1 MTEIQENRQ
10 NLYKNL
16 ISDGYFRDENGEI
29 NFSFEDFNE
38 GLNDIDNAKTFYAN
52 MVDDGYF
59 RDEGGELSLSEE
71 DFLTMIGSGR
81 QKLEYYPL
89 TENQRGVYIDWEMNR
104 EALQYNIP
112 SVKRIKHVNAQ
123 ALKDALVQVVNAHPY
138 IKTRFSVKDGD
149 IVQLRR
155 DDDAAE
161 VSLTKLDSVP
171 DTAFFQQRVRP
182 FNLLGDQLYR
192 LEVYEAPDATYLF
205 KDLHHSISDGFSDV
219 LFMNDL
225 KTILSGGSV
234 SAEDYTAFDFALDEQ
249 QLLSGDARDEAEQY
263 FDGLLEGA
271 SPTIYPHSTEGTTDA
286 TYGSIEMKIP
296 SVAINELCRQNGCT
310 SNHYFLTILTQT
322 LHRITREDTVLI
334 STINNGRNA
343 PNLLSIM
350 GMFVKTLPVVS
361 TLVTDEARKKT
372 ITGQMKDVQRQLNT
386 TEGYMYYPFTSMV
399 ERHHINP
406 QILYVY
412 HGRIDADTND
422 KGIEDINLSLDT
434 VKMPIT
440 VTIYQKGDDDYT
452 LLLIYNPSLYSESDI
467 KRFGSALTNA
477 SLNGL
482 HNNTIA
488 ELSLLGDEDKKQLSL
503 FHSTCKQDI
512 PWKLY
517 YQPIEENAV
526 KYADRVAL
534 IAKDRTLTFA
544 EFNTEANRIAH
555 ALIRKGV
562 KRGDRVV
569 LLLPRRSCAI
579 ISMFGV
585 SKTGAAYIPCDPE
598 YPADRINLIM
608 TDSEAQYVITTT
620 DHAADY
626 PAEKVILIDDI
637 YNTGKE
643 LAGDDENPNVNVSP
657 EDLAYLIYT
666 SGSTGRPKGVMLRHI
681 GIANY
686 LYPHPANIHIQGLID
701 LGVKSFVSIT
711 TLSFDMSLKE
721 FAGSLFNG
729 ITSILADEEEVM
741 DAQLLANLMKRTGAE
756 AINGTCSR
764 ILTYLE
770 LDSFREALSHCKTVW
785 SGGEKYPM
793 QLLTQLQALG
803 LHIFNTYGPTEITV
817 SSNIAD
823 LTKSRKVTVGHP
835 LLNYEEYIV
844 DQFDNEL
851 PIGFTGELLIGG
863 PGVAVGYNN
872 LPEMTAERFIQY
884 NGIRVYRSGD
894 LARWEADGDVE
905 IIGRNDGQVKLRGF
919 RVELGEI
926 EGVASK
932 FPNIKQAVADIKEV
946 GTVQHLCLYYTADA
960 EIDEEALKS
969 FLAESLTEYM
979 VPTAYI
985 HINAIPLTPNGK
997 TNRKALPIPK
1007 IKVGEIVSPENETE
1021 ETILSMMK
1029 QQLKTDDLGV
1039 TTNLVSIGLSSIA
1052 AMRLSAVLLQQHG
1065 IKILVKDILEHP
1077 TVREMARMSTSDEKI
1092 IYKPYELRK
1101 TYPLS
1106 ETQRG
1111 MLVDCLINK
1120 DALQYNIPTLLKYK
1134 TVNVQK
1140 LKQALAA
1147 IGDAH
1152 PYLKARI
1159 AMEGE
1164 DYVQVRCDEEQLE
1177 IEEYTLDFEPDRA
1190 YFQKLVRPFD
1200 VLNEKLY
1207 RFKLYNTPSYYYLF
1221 IDIHHL
1227 ISDGSSNYVLARD
1240 MEKAYAGLQLVKE
1253 QYTAFDRAIDEEII
1267 MKTERGTEAEA
1278 YFDGLLT
1285 GMEATIYPHSAEIDG
1300 NGIYGVLEET
1310 IPSKDIND
1318 FCKANALAPSSFF
1331 LTVFHNVL
1339 HRITR
1344 DESTLVYFIS
1354 NGRSEVQLENFFGVF
1369 VKTMPT
1375 VVSNYDCD
1383 IVSSVKQ
1390 MHQQMLDT
1398 IAHDFYPF
1406 TRMTER
1412 YSLKAE
1418 ILYNYFVDLQTNMT
1432 LDSDSMETIGLDWD
1446 TAKTPLSI
1454 TMLTDDNGNYVS
1466 SLEYDSRLY
1475 NERDMRILNKAFKAF
1490 AENCIVPHVSLNRF
1504 AIISDA
1510 DALSIKA
1517 LSHGKSMDYDMT
1529 QTFPAIFM
1537 QRAIETPDAPAVVDE
1552 RGTYTYRELNRL
1564 SGALAMELRHLG
1576 VGSVNAPS
1584 PFVSIMLGYQ
1594 KEFLVASIGIE
1605 KAGGAYVPLDYDY
1618 PNDRLLYMLEDS
1630 ESLVLITSHSI
1641 YEEKTA
1647 NGDKFTAK
1655 NILFIEDFLM
1665 EKLGMEDYSMVNYAT
1680 PDDLAYMIYTS
1691 GSTGKPK
1698 GVMIPHRA
1706 KMNFVNFIAK
1716 EWGHTSKSR
1725 ICCHSSFSFDASVE
1739 DLYPVLTVGGT
1750 LYTVPQNARK
1760 DMDLLHDF
1768 IVKNG
1773 ITGGCYTT
1781 QLGQMLLQMYPDLP
1795 VDYLVVGGE
1804 KMTTAPDCKCRL
1816 INTYGPTEFTV
1827 DATFYD
1833 VVPGKEYK
1841 NIPIGHALHN
1851 LAAYVV
1857 DPVGQLLPQ
1866 GIAGELCMA
1875 GVQMATGYWKREDL
1889 TKEKFADCPFAEGK
1903 MYHTGDLVRY
1913 NADGEIEYLGRI
1925 DSQVKL
1931 RGFRIELGEIETL
1944 IAGYDGIKMV
1954 SVQVREV
1961 GGVQHLCAYYS
1972 ADREIDADVL
1982 RDYLAE
1988 QLTDYM
1994 VPTAY
1999 MQLDEMPL
2007 TPNGKVNTK
2016 ALPMP
2021 EVKAEEIVAPETE
2034 LEKQLYD
2041 IVAELLKHNQFGVTS
2056 NLLSMGL
2063 TSLSSMR
2070 LSAKIREAT
2079 GLKISTRVIL
2089 HTPTI
2094 REMIASL
2101 NAQDEQPQQLEK
2113 IHMARRF
2120 YPLTENQKGI
2130 YIDWEMNR
2138 LALQYNIV
2146 DVRNVSGVDVDQ
2158 LRNALI
2164 TIIEAHPYLKTRI
2177 DMCEGEVVQVRRDE
2191 AEPVVSII
2199 DMPKGLDGQQTAA
2212 WFQSRVRP
2220 FDLYN
2225 DDLYRMEIH
2234 VGDDK
2239 TWLFID
2245 IHHII
2250 FDGGS
2255 SFILFNELQSLLA
2268 GKTIEKET
2276 YTAFDRALDEQEMRE
2291 SPSYD
2296 KFEYYFDSLMKDYEV
2311 ATYPHSYTADS
2322 KTPKAKRLD
2331 IEIEKEAIRDYCHRI
2346 NVTENSFFMAA
2357 FGQVMNRL
2365 TRQKRIFFTSISN
2378 GRMTDSMQQ
2387 IFGMFVQTLPVI
2399 VELSD
2404 STFDEA
2410 VKLMHKQYLDTQ
2422 DYALFP
2428 YTRIVEKYGCHS
2440 EVMFAYEGGLDSSAN
2455 EAIEDE
2461 TIKTT
2466 LDTVKMPLMV
2476 TICPDEIG
2484 YRATVEYDSSL
2495 YAAADMARLLQAL
2508 KIFAE
2513 TVALD
2518 MVTPCTKVKLVD
2530 DVQAHELE
2538 ALGTGRVIDFD
2549 TTETLVSIM
2558 RRQAKAVPDST
2569 LVVYKDRNYTYRQ
2582 VDEITERIARYLVA
2596 EGVQH
2601 EQAVGVMISR
2611 SELMFIYSMA
2621 IMKAGGTYMPLDAH
2635 FPEDRLTFMCEDAQ
2649 VGLVLTES
2657 SLMQESMPS
2666 FGGKVINREQ
2676 LQWAFDGEERFTD
2689 IKLPV
2694 VVSTDR
2700 MVILFTSGSTGK
2712 PKGVELEQHSIVN
2725 YCHWYLREFEMTAA
2739 DRALAYANYGFDAH
2753 MIDLYPTMLAG
2764 ASVYIFG
2771 EDIRLDFNAM
2781 NDYIEKEHLTIGFM
2795 TTQIGCQIA
2804 SIFNNNSLRLL
2815 SVGGEKMPAMAPPS
2829 YRFVNCYGPTECS
2842 LFSTTYDVKS
2852 FFEGEF
2858 IGKPLDNYQLFI
2870 VDQQLEIVPKGVPGE
2885 LIVVGTAV
2893 GRGYLNRPE
2902 LTAEKFI
2909 TFRGLHAYRTGD
2921 LVRWSIDSRDGSEQI
2936 EFMGRIDNQV
2946 KLRGLRIELGEIENC
2961 VLAFEGIRQT
2971 CVDVKEISGSQNLV
2985 CYYTVMDGCEI
2996 DENALKTA
3004 IGEALAAFMVP
3015 EIYVHMETL
3024 PYNANGKVDRR
3035 ALPIPK
3041 VALSEQENIAP
3052 ETEME
3057 KRLFDIVS
3065 ELLDTD
3071 QFGITTNLISIGLTS
3086 LMAMRLSAIVKQQ
3099 LDANL
3104 LTKKIMTS
3112 PTIRELVAI
3121 ISESDGH
3128 SDAQQA
3134 TLHAKQQYYPMT
3146 ENQRGLYI
3154 DWEMNRETTQYNIPT
3169 ARKIENVSPEQLRE
3183 AVLKNIEAHP
3193 YLKCQFALV
3202 DNEVMI
3208 KRRDDAT
3215 IKVMV
3220 QTLTEKPDA
3229 DFFQQRIRPFDL
3241 FNDDLCRFEIYC
3253 YQDAVYLFQDI
3264 HHIIFDGGSGYV
3276 FMNDLHQLL
3285 AGKEIEAETYSAY
3298 DRAIDEDK
3306 LMHSECF
3313 AKAEQYFDDLV
3324 AESNA
3329 ASYPHSAEP
3338 DTAEPTSRREF
3349 ATIKGTAITEFCHR
3363 EGLTPNSYFM
3373 TVVAAVLHRV
3383 VREQNI
3389 LFASITNGRVVAE
3402 MQQIIGMFVKTL
3414 PVVLH
3419 AKTESVKDAMTAM
3432 QKQYLDTQEHA
3443 IYPYTNMVMKH
3454 NVRAEIIYVYQGG
3467 LGNSVIGDKNMGEGD
3482 TFNLN
3487 LDTVKLPISIIVGDQ
3502 DEDYS
3507 IEAEYNGALY
3517 NGKDMTTLLTMIKV
3531 MAEKACLAG
3540 DAPLTSIPV
3549 VDEEE
3554 AANLISLSKGVD
3566 MPYDAT
3572 KTFID
3577 MFNCQVTSQPDSVA
3591 IVDRDSSITYGEMGR
3606 LTDYLA
3612 TKLLEHDGHLGTAD
3626 RPFVGIMLQR
3636 RKEFFISVVAVQKAG
3651 AAYVPMD
3658 CEYPADRLAYMLEDS
3673 RARVLVTTHNLLTDE
3688 LRASLGNCHVF
3699 FIEDVIQQ
3707 YASAGRV
3714 TCVNNAKPERL
3725 AYMIYT
3731 SGSTGKPKGVMISHR
3746 AMTACIAWNV
3756 PEFGLKPGKKNV
3768 NHPSFSFDASTFDLF
3783 YPLAAGAE
3791 VHVLDEELRM
3801 DMDAMA
3807 KYIHD
3812 KGITGM
3818 TTSTALGMAL
3828 LNQFNLDM
3836 EYIMLGG
3843 EKFMPVKPTSTRLY
3857 NGYGPTEFTVCSSF
3871 HVIDQEKD
3879 IDIPIGKAVPN
3890 SYSFICDM
3898 YGNLLP
3904 HGVAGELCLAGIQ
3917 LADGYWNR
3925 EELTREKFSTIPF
3938 ISKFA
3943 MPCSPIDI
3951 DRMYH
3956 TGDLARYD
3964 ENGELVFMGRIDFQV
3979 KLRGFRIEL
3988 GEIENA
3994 ASLYEGVSATAAEVK
4009 TINGIQQLCLYFTA
4023 VHEIDQDNFRE
4034 HLSQSLTEYMV
4045 PDVFIQL
4052 DEMPLTP
4059 NGKVNRRALP
4069 EPELTAMVENVPP
4082 RNGKEEILLG
4092 IATELLGHSG
4102 FGVTDNLKAQG
4113 LTSLLGIKMVAMAA
4127 KHDLIFKLD
4136 DLLKIQTIRGL
4147 LDSKMNMVFWA
4158 NTPSDDKPVVVLTCG
4173 ETNYKDLSP
4182 YVKALSE
4189 KFSVFVIESILEHYD
4204 VLFKDA
4210 DINEVVEMYNT
4221 LIDTYIGDSRP
4232 ISAFTGHCFGGE
4244 IAYRLVQRW
4253 HADHPDTKPAL
4264 LMLDVFWRVSAEK
4277 LQTETEELIK
4287 ILPSEFLTAHQD
4299 EIKRYSSVREM
4310 YDALNTHDEPSLYDG
4325 PMAMFRAMLPEP
4337 PSEWIQQL
4345 PNDISLQVQARH
4357 NKGRKVDN
4365 EAFWKQYYADFK
4377 CMHVMAHHMGMLG
4390 EEYVGEYVQWIID
4403 NIQK

>member
-16 ISDGYFRDENGEI
+16 VSDGYFRDENGEI
-29 NFSFEDFNE
+29 NFSFDDFNE

-52 MVDDGYF
+52 MVGDGYF
-59 RDEGGELSLSEE
+59 RDDNGELSISEE
-71 DFLTMIGSGR
+71 EFLAMIGTGR
-81 QKLEYYPL
+81 EKLDYYPL

-104 EALQYNIP
+104 EALQYNMP
-112 SVKRIKHVNAQ
+112 SVKKIKNMDVQ
-123 ALKDALVQVVNAHPY
+123 VLRDALVQVVNAHPY
-138 IKTRFSVKDGD
+138 MKTRFAVREGD
-149 IVQLRR
+149 VVQLRM
-155 DDDAAE
+155 DDDEAK
-161 VSLTKLDSVP
+161 VSLTKLDNVP
-171 DTAFFQQRVRP
+171 DKAFFQQRLRP

-192 LEVYEAPDATYLF
+192 LEVFEAPDATYLF
-205 KDLHHSISDGFSDV
+205 KDLHHSICDGLSDII
-219 LFMNDL
+219 FMNDL
-225 KTILSGGSV
+225 KTVLSGGNISI
-234 SAEDYTAFDFALDEQ
+234 EDYTAFDFALDEQ
-249 QLLSGDARDEAEQY
+249 QLLSSDKREEAELY
-263 FDGLLEGA
+263 FDRLLEGMA
-271 SPTIYPHSTEGTTDA
+271 PTVYPHSSEGTTNA
-286 TYGSIEMKIP
+286 TYGSVELNIP
-296 SVAINELCRQNGCT
+296 AAVINDFCRENGCT
-310 SNHYFLTILTQT
+310 SNHYFLMMLTQT
-322 LHRITREDTVLI
+322 LHRITHEETVLI

-343 PNLLSIM
+343 PNLLNIM

-361 TLVTDEARKKT
+361 TMVTDEARKIT
-372 ITGQMKDVQRQLNT
+372 IIEQMKNVQRQLNA

-412 HGRIDADTND
+412 HGRIEADTTNKD
-422 KGIEDINLSLDT
+422 IEDIRLSLDT
-434 VKMPIT
+434 VKMP
-440 VTIYQKGDDDYT
+440 VTITIFQKGDADYT
-452 LLLIYNPSLYSESDI
+452 LQLIYNPSLYSESDI
-467 KRFGSALTNA
+467 RRFGHALANVC
-477 SLNGL
+477 LNGL
-482 HNNTIA
+482 RTKTIA
-488 ELSLLGDEDKKQLSL
+488 ELSLLSEEDKIQLSR

-517 YQPIEENAV
+517 YQPIEENAI

-544 EFNTEANRIAH
+544 EFNVEANRIAH

-579 ISMFGV
+579 VSMFGV
-585 SKTGAAYIPCDPE
+585 SKAGAAYIPCDPE

-608 TDSEAQYVITTT
+608 TDSEAQYVITTQ
-620 DHAADY
+620 DHATDY

-637 YNTGKE
+637 YNTGNVQ
-643 LAGDDENPNVNVSP
+643 AGDDENPNVAVSP

-770 LDSFREALSHCKTVW
+770 LDAFREALSHCKAVW

-835 LLNYEEYIV
+835 LLNYEEFIV

-872 LPEMTAERFIQY
+872 LPEMTAERFVQY

-894 LARWEADGDVE
+894 LARWEDDGDVE

-932 FPNIKQAVADIKEV
+932 FQNIKQAVADIKEV
-946 GTVQHLCLYYTADA
+946 GTVQHLCLYYTADT

-979 VPTAYI
+979 VPTAYV
-985 HINAIPLTPNGK
+985 HIDAIPLTPNGK

-1007 IKVGEIVSPENETE
+1007 IKVGEIVPPENETE
-1021 ETILSMMK
+1021 ETILGMMK

-1039 TTNLVSIGLSSIA
+1039 TTNLVSMGLSSIA

-1077 TVREMARMSTSDEKI
+1077 TVREMARMSASEEKI
-1092 IYKPYELRK
+1092 VYKPYELRK

-1111 MLVDCLINK
+1111 MLVDCLLNK

-1134 TVNVQK
+1134 TVDVPK

-1164 DYVQVRCDEEQLE
+1164 DYVQVRSDEDQLE
-1177 IEEYTLDFEPDRA
+1177 IEECALDFEPDRA
-1190 YFQKLVRPFD
+1190 FFQKQVKPFD

-1207 RFKLYNTPSYYYLF
+1207 RFKLYSTPSYYYLF

-1240 MEKAYAGLQLVKE
+1240 MEKAYAGEPLVKE
-1253 QYTAFDRAIDEEII
+1253 QYTAFDRAIDEENI
-1267 MKTERGTEAEA
+1267 MKTERGAEAEA
-1278 YFDGLLT
+1278 YFDNLLT
-1285 GMEATIYPHSAEIDG
+1285 GTEATVYPHSAEIDG

-1310 IPSKDIND
+1310 IPSKGINE
-1318 FCKANALAPSSFF
+1318 FCKANAMAPSSFF
-1331 LTVFHNVL
+1331 LTVFHHVL

-1412 YSLKAE
+1412 YGLKAE

-1454 TMLTDDNGNYVS
+1454 TMLTDDDGNYIS

-1504 AIISDA
+1504 AIVSDA
-1510 DALSIKA
+1510 DALSLKA
-1517 LSHGKSMDYDMT
+1517 LSRGKSMDYDVT

-1537 QRAIETPDAPAVVDE
+1537 QRAIETPNAPAVVDE

-1564 SGALAMELRHLG
+1564 SGALAMKLRNLG
-1576 VGSVNAPS
+1576 VGSANAPS

-1594 KEFLVASIGIE
+1594 KEFLVASIGVE

-1647 NGDKFTAK
+1647 DGDKFTAK
-1655 NILFIEDFLM
+1655 NIIFIEDFLTG
-1665 EKLGMEDYSMVNYAT
+1665 KLGVEDYSMVNYAT

-1706 KMNFVNFIAK
+1706 KTNFVNFIAK

-1750 LYTVPQNARK
+1750 LYTVPQDARK
-1760 DMDLLHDF
+1760 DMDLLHNF

-1804 KMTTAPDCKCRL
+1804 KMTTAPNCKCRL

-1841 NIPIGHALHN
+1841 NIPIGRALHN
-1851 LAAYVV
+1851 LAAFIV

-1875 GVQMATGYWKREDL
+1875 GVQMAAGYWRREDL

-1944 IAGYDGIKMV
+1944 IAGYQGVKMV
-1954 SVQVREV
+1954 SVQVKEV

-1972 ADREIDADVL
+1972 ADHEIDADAL

-2034 LEKQLYD
+2034 LEKQLFD
-2041 IVAELLKHNQFGVTS
+2041 IAAELLKHDQFGVTS

-2070 LSAKIREAT
+2070 LSAKIREVT
-2079 GLKISTRVIL
+2079 GLKISTRVIM

-2094 REMIASL
+2094 REMIASV
-2101 NAQDEQPQQLEK
+2101 NAQAEVPQQLEK
-2113 IHMARRF
+2113 IHKARKF
-2120 YPLTENQKGI
+2120 YPLTENQKGV

-2138 LALQYNIV
+2138 QALQYNIV
-2146 DVRNVSGVDVDQ
+2146 EVRNVSGVDAGQ
-2158 LRNALI
+2158 LRNALMA
-2164 TIIEAHPYLKTRI
+2164 IIEAHPYLKTRI

-2199 DMPKGLDGQQTAA
+2199 DMPKGLDSRQTAA
-2212 WFQSRVRP
+2212 WFQGRVRP

-2234 VGDDK
+2234 VGDGK
-2239 TWLFID
+2239 TWLFTD

-2250 FDGGS
+2250 FDGAS
-2255 SFILFNELQSLLA
+2255 SYILFSELQSLLA
-2268 GKTIEKET
+2268 GKTIQKET
-2276 YTAFDRALDEQEMRE
+2276 YTAFDRALDEREMRN

-2296 KFEYYFDSLMKDYEV
+2296 RSEYYFDSLMKDYEV
-2311 ATYPHSYTADS
+2311 AAYPHSYTADS
-2322 KTPKAKRLD
+2322 RTPESRRLD
-2331 IEIEKEAIRDYCHRI
+2331 ISIERKAVTDYCHRI

-2365 TRQKRIFFTSISN
+2365 TRQKRIMFTSISN

-2399 VELSD
+2399 AELSD
-2404 STFDEA
+2404 GTFEEA
-2410 VKLMHKQYLDTQ
+2410 VKQMHRQYLDTQ
-2422 DYALFP
+2422 DNALFP
-2428 YTRIVEKYGCHS
+2428 YTRITEKYGCHA
-2440 EVMFAYEGGLDSSAN
+2440 EVMFAYQGGLDGSAS
-2455 EAIEDE
+2455 EAAGDE
-2461 TIKTT
+2461 TVSTT

-2476 TICPDEIG
+2476 TVCPDDTG
-2484 YRATVEYDSSL
+2484 YRAIVEYDGSL
-2495 YAAADMARLLQAL
+2495 YAAADMERLLQAL
-2508 KIFAE
+2508 KTFSE
-2513 TVALD
+2513 TAASD
-2518 MVTPCTKVKLVD
+2518 TVTPCTKIGLLD
-2530 DVQAHELE
+2530 DAQAHELE
-2538 ALGTGRVIDFD
+2538 ALGTGRIVAFD
-2549 TTETLVSIM
+2549 TAETLVGIM
-2558 RRQAKAVPDST
+2558 RRQAKAVPDNT
-2569 LVVYKDRNYTYRQ
+2569 LVVYKDRSYTYRQ
-2582 VDEITERIARYLVA
+2582 VDEITERIARCLVS
-2596 EGVQH
+2596 EGVRH
-2601 EQAVGVMISR
+2601 EQAVGVMIDR
-2611 SELMFIYSMA
+2611 SELMLIYSMA
-2621 IMKAGGTYMPLDAH
+2621 VMKAGGTYMPLDAH

-2649 VGLVLTES
+2649 VGLVLSEG
-2657 SLMQESMPS
+2657 SLVQEALPS
-2666 FGGKVINREQ
+2666 FGGKVITREQ
-2676 LQWAFDGEERFTD
+2676 LQWAFDGEERFND
-2689 IKLPV
+2689 VELPEV
-2694 VVSTDR
+2694 APADR

-2725 YCHWYLREFEMTAA
+2725 YCHWYQREFEMTAA

-2753 MIDLYPTMLAG
+2753 MIDLYPTILSG

-2771 EDIRLDFNAM
+2771 EDIRLDLNAM

-2795 TTQIGCQIA
+2795 TTQIGCQMA
-2804 SIFNNNSLRLL
+2804 SIFSNKSLRLL
-2815 SVGGEKMPAMAPPS
+2815 STGGEKMPAITPPA
-2829 YRFVNCYGPTECS
+2829 YRFLNVYGPTECS
-2842 LFSTTYDVKS
+2842 LFSTFYDVKS

-2870 VDQQLEIVPKGVPGE
+2870 VDQQLGIVPRGVPGE
-2885 LIVVGTAV
+2885 LIVCGTAV
-2893 GRGYLNRPE
+2893 GRGYLNRPD

-2909 TFRGLHAYRTGD
+2909 TFRGQRAYRTGD
-2921 LVRWSIDSRDGSEQI
+2921 LVRWSTDPRDGSSQI

-2946 KLRGLRIELGEIENC
+2946 KLRGLRIELGEIENS
-2961 VLAFEGIRQT
+2961 VLAFEGIRQS
-2971 CVDVKEISGSQNLV
+2971 CVDVKEVGGSQNLV
-2985 CYYTVMDGCEI
+2985 CYYTVKDGCEI
-2996 DENALKTA
+2996 DEQALKES
-3004 IGEALAAFMVP
+3004 IGETLAAFMVP
-3015 EIYVHMETL
+3015 EIYVRMDAL

-3035 ALPIPK
+3035 ALPIPE
-3041 VALSEQENIAP
+3041 VAPDGQERVAP
-3052 ETEME
+3052 ETETE
-3057 KRLFDIVS
+3057 KKLFGIVS
-3065 ELLDTD
+3065 ELLNTD

-3104 LTKKIMTS
+3104 LTKSIMTS
-3112 PTIRELVAI
+3112 PTIRELAGT
-3121 ISESDGH
+3121 ISGCDGPG
-3128 SDAQQA
+3128 DAQQA
-3134 TLHAKQQYYPMT
+3134 TLHAQQQYYPLT

-3154 DWEMNRETTQYNIPT
+3154 DWEMNRETTQYNIPV
-3169 ARKIENVSPEQLRE
+3169 ARRMENVTPGQLRE
-3183 AVLKNIEAHP
+3183 ALLKDIEAHP
-3193 YLKCQFALV
+3193 YLKCRFALV
-3202 DNEVMI
+3202 ENEVMVM
-3208 KRRDDAT
+3208 RRDDAEIDVT
-3215 IKVMV
+3215 V
-3220 QTLTEKPDA
+3220 QTLAEEPGA

-3241 FNDDLCRFEIYC
+3241 FNDDLCRFEIYSW
-3253 YQDAVYLFQDI
+3253 QDAVYLFQDI

-3276 FMNDLHQLL
+3276 FMNDLRQLL
-3285 AGKEIEAETYSAY
+3285 SGREIGAETYSAY

-3306 LMHSECF
+3306 LMHSESF
-3313 AKAEQYFDDLV
+3313 AKAEQYFDGLV

-3329 ASYPHSAEP
+3329 ASYPHSACP
-3338 DTAEPTSRREF
+3338 DTVEPTSRRKF
-3349 ATIKGTAITEFCHR
+3349 ATIRGAAITGFCHR

-3383 VREQNI
+3383 VREQSI

-3402 MQQIIGMFVKTL
+3402 MQQIVGMFVKTL
-3414 PVVLH
+3414 PVVSR
-3419 AKTESVKDAMTAM
+3419 AKAESVKDAVTAM

-3443 IYPYTNMVMKH
+3443 IYPYTNIVMRH
-3454 NVRAEIIYVYQGG
+3454 NVRAEIIFVYQGG
-3467 LGNSVIGDKNMGEGD
+3467 LGGSVTGGRDTGEGN
-3482 TFNLN
+3482 TFDLS
-3487 LDTVKLPISIIVGDQ
+3487 LDTVKLPISIIVGDRG
-3502 DEDYS
+3502 EDYT

-3517 NGKDMTTLLTMIKV
+3517 SGKDMATLLSMIKV
-3531 MAEKACLAG
+3531 MAEKACLTG
-3540 DAPLTSIPV
+3540 DAPLASIPV
-3549 VDEEE
+3549 VDEAET
-3554 AANLISLSKGVD
+3554 AGLMAVSKGAD
-3566 MPYDAT
+3566 IAYNAT
-3572 KTFID
+3572 ETFID
-3577 MFNCQVTSQPDSVA
+3577 MFGRQVVSQPDSAAV
-3591 IVDRDSSITYGEMGR
+3591 VDRDGSITYGEAGR

-3612 TKLLEHDGHLGTAD
+3612 ARLLEHDESLATAG
-3626 RPFVGIMLQR
+3626 RPFVGIMLRR

-3673 RARVLVTTHNLLTDE
+3673 RARVLITTHELLTDE
-3688 LRASLGNCHVF
+3688 LRASLGSCRVF
-3699 FIEDVIQQ
+3699 FIEDAIQQ
-3707 YASAGRV
+3707 YASAGEV
-3714 TCVNNAKPERL
+3714 TSVNNASPERL

-3731 SGSTGKPKGVMISHR
+3731 SGSTGRPKGVMISHR
-3746 AMTACIAWNV
+3746 ALTACIAWNV
-3756 PEFGLKPGKKNV
+3756 TEFGLKPGKKNV

-3807 KYIHD
+3807 RYIRD

-3828 LNQFNLDM
+3828 LNQFDLDM

-3879 IDIPIGKAVPN
+3879 IDIPIGRAVPN

-3904 HGVAGELCLAGIQ
+3904 QGVAGELCLAGVQ

-3925 EELTREKFSTIPF
+3925 EELTAEKFSAIPF
-3938 ISKFA
+3938 SSRLE
-3943 MPCSPIDI
+3943 MPCSPVDI
-3951 DRMYH
+3951 NRMYH

-3994 ASLYEGVSATAAEVK
+3994 ASLYEGVNATAAEVK

-4023 VHEIDQDNFRE
+4023 VHEVDQDSFRE

-4082 RNGKEEILLG
+4082 RDGKEEILLG
-4092 IATELLGHSG
+4092 IATELLGHDG

-4127 KHDLIFKLD
+4127 KHDITFKLD

-4158 NTPSDDKPVVVLTCG
+4158 NVPTDDKPVVVLTCG

-4189 KFSVFVIESILEHYD
+4189 RFSVFVIESILEHYD

-4210 DINEVVEMYNT
+4210 DINEVIEMYNS
-4221 LIDTYIGDSRP
+4221 LIDTYIGNSRP
-4232 ISAFTGHCFGGE
+4232 IYAFTGHCFGGE

-4253 HADHPDTKPAL
+4253 HADHPDSKPAL
-4264 LMLDVFWRVSAEK
+4264 LMLDVFWRVSAED

-4287 ILPSEFLTAHQD
+4287 ILPAEFLTAHQE

-4325 PMAMFRAMLPEP
+4325 PIAMFRAMLPEP
-4337 PSEWIQQL
+4337 PSEWILQL
-4345 PNDISLQVQARH
+4345 PKDISLQVQARH
-4357 NKGRKVDN
+4357 NKGRKIDN

-4377 CMHVMAHHMGMLG
+4377 CMHVMAHHMGMLS
-4390 EEYVGEYVQWIID
+4390 EEHVGEYVQWIID